1 MRQRL
6 LPKAGFSVSE
16 LGLGCEHLQGKDE
29 GLIREVVGAAL
40 DGGINILDLFMSE
53 PNVRANIGRAL
64 GNRRDRVAVQGPH
77 RLGLAGRPVH
87 QNPRPGAVPALF

>member
-29 GLIREVVGAAL
+29 GLIREVVGAAVANL
-40 DGGINILDLFMSE
+40 TTDLRLENRIL
-53 PNVRANIGRAL
+53 
-64 GNRRDRVAVQGPH
+64 
-77 RLGLAGRPVH
+77 
-87 QNPRPGAVPALF
+87 